1 MASLEDKILAI
12 LILLLFQNVNIM
24 LQKMFYLKTY
34 GMLLRGNLGYQ
45 WDNSYISLNVRFVL
59 SIYFQDYPS
68 VSQVASKLREKN
80 ANMIFA
86 VMENVVK
93 EYGKLGAFLDGAV
106 VGKLEKDSANIV
118 ELISEK
124 YHVSS
129 TIFFSLHQ
137 YFTKSVSI
145 SSDSIFYCRDIDFL
159 LLFIGSR
166 RWWK

>member
-1 MASLEDKILAI
+1 MECYSRETLGTNEITAI
-12 LILLLFQNVNIM
+12 L
-24 LQKMFYLKTY
+24 
-34 GMLLRGNLGYQ
+34 
-45 WDNSYISLNVRFVL
+45 SLNVRFVL

-129 TIFFSLHQ
+129 TIFFLYIHILQRVSLSPQ
-137 YFTKSVSI
+137 IQFFIVEILTFCCCLLGAGDGENRNFNKSARELLISI
-145 SSDSIFYCRDIDFL
+145 
-159 LLFIGSR
+159 
-166 RWWK
+166 